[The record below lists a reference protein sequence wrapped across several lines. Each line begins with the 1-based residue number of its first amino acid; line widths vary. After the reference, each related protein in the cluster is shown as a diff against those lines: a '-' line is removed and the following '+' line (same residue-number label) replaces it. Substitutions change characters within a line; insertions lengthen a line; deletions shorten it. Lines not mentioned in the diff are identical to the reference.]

1 MEQITIKLGPGQS
14 LEKLAAR
21 NRRRL
26 LSLVMAELG
35 KKGGSR
41 STPAKREA
49 AFKREAKKRGE

>member
-26 LSLVMAELG
+26 FSLVMAELG
-35 KKGGSR
+35 KKGGRR
-41 STPAKREA
+41 STPAKRQA
-49 AFKREAKKRGE
+49 AIEREAKKRGE